1 MHKFSIARKTSGSEV
16 EEDAMCLARARSKAP
31 ITMGSG
37 QIAVSKLSREVSMES
52 LLERASTG
60 AIFVPRVTCQT
71 MLKSC
76 KNSDHR
82 ACHLDNFRGSLT

>member
-1 MHKFSIARKTSGSEV
+1 
-16 EEDAMCLARARSKAP
+16 MCLARARSKAP

-37 QIAVSKLSREVSMES
+37 QIAVSKLSKEVSMES
-52 LLERASTG
+52 LLERASVG

-71 MLKSC
+71 MSKSC

-82 ACHLDNFRGSLT
+82 TCHLDNFWGSLT